1 MEQGV
6 YVAIV
11 AGAIVFDLL
20 SGLLKAFATKSVST
34 TVMRQG
40 IYHKSAILL
49 VVLLAIGCEY
59 ITSYIDL
66 GFTFDGKLTVGVTT
80 VICLMEIM
88 SILENLAEV
97 NPDIKGTKLMAFF
110 SSSKTEQKSEQKENF

>member
-11 AGAIVFDLL
+11 AGVIVFDLI
-20 SGLLKAFATKSVST
+20 SGLLKAFATKSIST

-59 ITSYIDL
+59 ITDYIDL
-66 GFTFDGKLTVGVTT
+66 GFTFDGKLTVGVTS

-97 NPDIKGTKLMAFF
+97 NPDIKGTKLMTFF

>member
-40 IYHKSAILL
+40 IYHKSAIML

-59 ITSYIDL
+59 ITGYIDL

-110 SSSKTEQKSEQKENF
+110 SSSKTEQRSEQKEDF

>member
-1 MEQGV
+1 MEQGI

-11 AGAIVFDLL
+11 AGAIVFDLI
-20 SGLLKAFATKSVST
+20 SGLLKAFANKTVST

-40 IYHKSAILL
+40 LYHKSAILL

-59 ITSYIDL
+59 VMAFIDL

-88 SILENLAEV
+88 SILENLADI
-97 NPDIKGTKLMAFF
+97 NPDIKASKIMSFF
-110 SSSKTEQKSEQKENF
+110 SLSKIEQKSEQKENV

>member
-1 MEQGV
+1 MEQGI

-11 AGAIVFDLL
+11 AGAIVFDLI
-20 SGLLKAFATKSVST
+20 SGLLKGFATKTVST

-40 IYHKSAILL
+40 LYHKSAILL

-59 ITSYIDL
+59 VTAFIDL
-66 GFTFDGKLTVGVTT
+66 GFTFGGKLVVGVTT

-88 SILENLAEV
+88 SILENLAEI
-97 NPDIKGTKLMAFF
+97 NPDIKASKIMSFF
-110 SSSKTEQKSEQKENF
+110 SSSKIEQKSEQKENV

>member
-1 MEQGV
+1 MDKGI

-11 AGAIVFDLL
+11 AGAIVFDLI
-20 SGLLKAFATKSVST
+20 SGLLKAFANKTVST

-40 IYHKSAILL
+40 LYHKSAILL

-59 ITSYIDL
+59 VTAFIDL
-66 GFTFDGKLTVGVTT
+66 GFTFDGKLVVGVTT

-88 SILENLAEV
+88 SILENLAEI
-97 NPDIKGTKLMAFF
+97 NPDIKALKIMSFF
-110 SSSKTEQKSEQKENF
+110 SSSKIEQKSEQKENV